1 MVFTSFFALGNMP
14 ELSLYQ
20 LPALLLALL
29 NVKQFYFGELPL
41 CIVIQE
47 SFLFYTDLWALTP
60 WVLFITLCHSG
71 MNGARQDLT
80 GPGKGPVLPSYVKC
94 TLSVPSLTLQHL
106 SNLPLLHYVLA
117 CMSSSAA
124 CIPIAYVLM
133 SVQWS
138 VVSMSTYF
146 FLYMSMGF

>member
-1 MVFTSFFALGNMP
+1 
-14 ELSLYQ
+14 
-20 LPALLLALL
+20 
-29 NVKQFYFGELPL
+29 
-41 CIVIQE
+41 
-47 SFLFYTDLWALTP
+47 
-60 WVLFITLCHSG
+60 

-146 FLYMSMGF
+146 FFIHVHGFLNGGVDKISRRNKPAYD

>member
-1 MVFTSFFALGNMP
+1 
-14 ELSLYQ
+14 
-20 LPALLLALL
+20 
-29 NVKQFYFGELPL
+29 
-41 CIVIQE
+41 
-47 SFLFYTDLWALTP
+47 
-60 WVLFITLCHSG
+60 

-146 FLYMSMGF
+146 FLYMSMGYTYPGIYTCPGVDKISRRNKPAYD

>member
-1 MVFTSFFALGNMP
+1 MSSNFISGSYLCALSSRKASYFTLICGPWPLGC
-14 ELSLYQ
+14 SLYH
-20 LPALLLALL
+20 
-29 NVKQFYFGELPL
+29 
-41 CIVIQE
+41 
-47 SFLFYTDLWALTP
+47 
-60 WVLFITLCHSG
+60 CHSG

-106 SNLPLLHYVLA
+106 SNLPLLHYVLV

-146 FLYMSMGF
+146 FLYMSMGYTYPGIYTCPGVDKISRRNKPAYD